1 MWYFITA
8 RDEGQHRTIPGIY
21 PNLNA
26 GDPAKYLYVPDTT
39 KEARGAESWQL
50 GSARLTWQ
58 ATPRNKFNFAWNEQI
73 PCNGSA
79 FQGADGCRTQP
90 DDGGVIGSLGVGGL
104 SATTSPELAG
114 YLHTTGG
121 RSQQFTWTSPITN
134 KLLADFRYGDMLARW
149 GPHDMPGNP
158 TRGLA
163 RVTEQCAAGCAANGG
178 IAGLN
183 YRSANW
189 QSNWA
194 GVHNFR
200 ASLSHV
206 TGAHS
211 RKFGYIGTLFI
222 DDRNTFGN
230 SLNLTYRVNNGNPN
244 GVTETALPMEL
255 HQRTAYTAL
264 FAQEQW
270 TIQRMTLQ
278 GALVRP
284 VLAAPD
290 TRLNYLRSPWLSGDG
305 RSQDTYRSRASAWR
319 TTCLAMPR
327 RRSR

>member
-1 MWYFITA
+1 RTPGALIKQWDFDTGFGGPIKRDALWYFISL

-26 GDPAKYLYVPDTT
+26 GDPTKYLYVPDPT

-50 GSARLTWQ
+50 ASGRLTWQ
-58 ATPRNKFNFAWNEQI
+58 AKPRNKFNFSWNEQI

-79 FQGADGCRTQP
+79 YTGFAGSRTQRA
-90 DDGGVIGSLGVGGL
+90 DGVIGALGVGGL
-104 SATTSPELAG
+104 TGTSSPETAG
-114 YLHTTGG
+114 YLHTIGG
-121 RSQQFTWTSPITN
+121 RSQQFTWTSPITST
-134 KLLADFRYGDMLARW
+134 LLADFRYGDMLARW
-149 GPHDMPGNP
+149 GPNDMPGNP
-158 TRGLA
+158 TRDLA

-211 RKFGYIGTLFI
+211 RKFGYIGTL
-222 DDRNTFGN
+222 
-230 SLNLTYRVNNGNPN
+230 
-244 GVTETALPMEL
+244 
-255 HQRTAYTAL
+255 
-264 FAQEQW
+264 
-270 TIQRMTLQ
+270 
-278 GALVRP
+278 
-284 VLAAPD
+284 
-290 TRLNYLRSPWLSGDG
+290 
-305 RSQDTYRSRASAWR
+305 
-319 TTCLAMPR
+319 
-327 RRSR
+327 